1 MERAVSRF
9 PNPARH
15 VVSIASEPTREY
27 GVALAVQEME
37 RLHGATFRDRD
48 AHLSGTP
55 SSPGRRVSQNVQI
68 SHSALQLEPERSGLF
83 GSHLS
88 HGSQLLL
95 CRDSDMR
102 EAAATIVTARC

>member
-48 AHLSGTP
+48 AHLTRTP
-55 SSPGRRVSQNVQI
+55 SSRSRRLPQHMDIPQ
-68 SHSALQLEPERSGLF
+68 SALQLEPECSGLF

-88 HGSQLLL
+88 HRSQLLL
-95 CRDSDMR
+95 CRDSDKY
-102 EAAATIVTARC
+102 EASATIVTAR